1 MGSTSGMC
9 KEEQWVIEAGSGLQS
24 IKWSITA
31 GYIALN
37 PMENGLMDRLRE
49 ARYFAILDAKF
60 GYHHMPINEEE
71 ELSAIR

>member
-1 MGSTSGMC
+1 MGDTSGMC
-9 KEEQWVIEAGSGLQS
+9 KEQWVIQAGSGLQS

-37 PMENGLMDRLRE
+37 PMEDGLIDRLSE

-60 GYHHMPINEEE
+60 GYHHNMPINEEE
-71 ELSAIR
+71 ELSAIQ